1 MKALRKL
8 YTANLNNEVAVFA
21 TNLSDFVEA
30 LRKHEPDAPV
40 RNYQYYYREFLK
52 SSLIPLAISEGKVYT
67 LQEVF
72 NAD

>member
-8 YTANLNNEVAVFA
+8 YTANLNNEVVAFG
-21 TNLSDFVEA
+21 TNLKDFVAA
-30 LRKHEPDAPV
+30 LESLEPDNV
-40 RNYQYYYREFLK
+40 RNYQYYFREFSK
-52 SSLIPLAISEGKVYT
+52 SKKISLLVGEKAYL